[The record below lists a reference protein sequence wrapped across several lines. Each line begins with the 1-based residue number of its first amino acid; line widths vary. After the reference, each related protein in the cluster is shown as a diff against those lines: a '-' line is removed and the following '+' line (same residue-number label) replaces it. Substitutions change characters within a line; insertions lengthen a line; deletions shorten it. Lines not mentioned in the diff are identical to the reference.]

1 MNSED
6 QELKSG
12 HEEHLKENMF
22 KMIPQIRK
30 QGKRE
35 DSKRVTELLESVY
48 EVKISPVLNLILL
61 SY

>member
-6 QELKSG
+6 QELKSN

-35 DSKRVTELLESVY
+35 DSKRVTELLESAC
-48 EVKISPVLNLILL
+48 EVKMSPVLNLIL
-61 SY
+61 